1 MKKVSIIYHSGF
13 GYTAKT
19 AESVAAG
26 ARTVENVEVNLLAI
40 SGEQIKEGRWKD
52 DNVMATLSASDA
64 IIFGSPTYMG
74 MVSGPFKC
82 FADATA
88 PIWFDMSWKDKLAG
102 GFTSSG
108 YASGDKVMTLHY
120 MATLAA
126 QLRMVWLGPSAP
138 ASNITQDG
146 QNIDEWGYY
155 IGVGVVGNM
164 NQENQPSAGD
174 LKTAEL
180 YGQRLAEATLRWNRG

>member
-1 MKKVSIIYHSGF
+1 
-13 GYTAKT
+13 
-19 AESVAAG
+19 
-26 ARTVENVEVNLLAI
+26 
-40 SGEQIKEGRWKD
+40 
-52 DNVMATLSASDA
+52 
-64 IIFGSPTYMG
+64 
-74 MVSGPFKC
+74 
-82 FADATA
+82 
-88 PIWFDMSWKDKLAG
+88 
-102 GFTSSG
+102 
-108 YASGDKVMTLHY
+108 MTLHY

>member
-102 GFTSSG
+102 GFTSS
-108 YASGDKVMTLHY
+108 T
-120 MATLAA
+120 
-126 QLRMVWLGPSAP
+126 
-138 ASNITQDG
+138 
-146 QNIDEWGYY
+146 
-155 IGVGVVGNM
+155 
-164 NQENQPSAGD
+164 
-174 LKTAEL
+174 
-180 YGQRLAEATLRWNRG
+180 